1 MELSVRPCI
10 CAHPCLSAVESSCL
24 RRQPGVGS
32 YLEESRIRRCGARS
46 KEFWNYFDARHAA
59 SGCRSSGNP
68 AYLYDNSVIV
78 EVEADSLDVRLADR
92 EYALV
97 FMDIE

>member
-1 MELSVRPCI
+1 M
-10 CAHPCLSAVESSCL
+10 
-24 RRQPGVGS
+24 PG
-32 YLEESRIRRCGARS
+32 
-46 KEFWNYFDARHAA
+46 HAA